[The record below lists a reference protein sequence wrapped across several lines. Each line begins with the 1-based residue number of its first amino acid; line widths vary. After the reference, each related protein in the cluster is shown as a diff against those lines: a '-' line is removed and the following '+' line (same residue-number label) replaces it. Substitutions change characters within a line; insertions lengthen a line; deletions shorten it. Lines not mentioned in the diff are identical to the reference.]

1 MQSIFYQLSKE
12 KLNVFYIENTN
23 SYLHFFFSNIQ
34 NISNYAP
41 GGLERLSGGEGVGS
55 RPSPTFNLNFR
66 KKNE

>member
-41 GGLERLSGGEGVGS
+41 GGLERLGGGEGVGS
-55 RPSPTFNLNFR
+55 RPSPPLIQILE
-66 KKNE
+66 KKI